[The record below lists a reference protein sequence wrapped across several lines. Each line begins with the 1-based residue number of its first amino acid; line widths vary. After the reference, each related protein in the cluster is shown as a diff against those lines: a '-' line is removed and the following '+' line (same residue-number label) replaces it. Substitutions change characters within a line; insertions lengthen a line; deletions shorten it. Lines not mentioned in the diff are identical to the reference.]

1 MKLMSVIPLL
11 LSVLVGL
18 VLGLMAWNILRLR
31 RRAADDGPVDTGNG
45 LLLGLLILGAV
56 ALGMFLTY
64 VLVGL
69 GG

>member
-18 VLGLMAWNILRLR
+18 VLGLMAWNILHLR
-31 RRAADDGPVDTGNG
+31 RRAADDSPVDTGNG
-45 LLLGLLILGAV
+45 LLLGLLILGAL

-64 VLVGL
+64 VLVDL